1 VPEPTV
7 DIRYDAETELV
18 HINVTA
24 KYLAQDLAYVIRFST
39 FDSRSDELNMPGSC
53 ENRLA
58 STYSGVDF
66 QDWWKHEPTAIG
78 SSQDL
83 NYQNPGNWIYTV
95 YDCGTVGWTRTLS
108 ISDVSY
114 CKDRWGFTEL
124 INEESSNNTVIFSGN
139 LTVSVVSPVYDQVYD
154 GDKSSYMSKS
164 WQYPFRLNFLST
176 SSAVVLFQSGGQF
189 LDATVGS
196 LYIQEGRMYMIINT
210 IYYPKGYGAYTVF

>member
-1 VPEPTV
+1 V

-114 CKDRWGFTEL
+114 CKDHWGFTEL

-139 LTVSVVSPVYDQVYD
+139 LTVSVVSPVYDQIY
-154 GDKSSYMSKS
+154 GGGKSSYMAKS
-164 WQYPFRLNFLST
+164 WEYPFRLNFLST

-196 LYIQEGRMYMIINT
+196 LYIQDGHMFMVINT
-210 IYYPKGYGAYTVF
+210 IYYPKGYGESIERNSRY